1 MNGGGKH
8 LFYVQ
13 SFFIL
18 EGFLEEVQF
27 ESNMKSPVEPG
38 MMASKG
44 KAWSPRCR
52 GPLWVASGFV
62 AADFAGPAALS
73 PALPSQSVRR
83 SQWYSL
89 HLQNKQN

>member
-44 KAWSPRCR
+44 KA
-52 GPLWVASGFV
+52 
-62 AADFAGPAALS
+62 
-73 PALPSQSVRR
+73 
-83 SQWYSL
+83 
-89 HLQNKQN
+89 